1 MHLLSF
7 YMNARPLPKTVLWAT
22 GLALAL
28 LSATGPAAGQSEAA
42 GLLPDSPQKTER
54 YWVALTDKSGVRFNP
69 QRYFS
74 PQARARRRRQQLPA
88 FETTDLPVRPDY
100 VAAIAAHVD
109 TVTLV
114 SRWFNAVSCRA
125 TPVQAVALRQLP
137 GVASVQRWPMR
148 DVQVA
153 AVSVPPWTIAEP
165 HEKPLVSKAPNHT
178 TGIQDP
184 KSPSPQVPNN
194 SSPQDPNPIS
204 ANDYLLARRQ
214 VAHLDGPALRAAG
227 LQGQGLRIAV
237 FDVGFRG
244 LPDHPA
250 FAELVNSKRIVATH
264 DFLRNR
270 DDVFVGGSHGTEVM
284 GCLAGRLPAGPGTL
298 GPALGLAPAAEYLLA
313 RTEQLHRERYAEEEA
328 WLAAVEWADRL
339 GADIIN
345 SSLAYT
351 EQRYFPEQMD
361 GRRSLI
367 ARAAN
372 LAARKGLLVVSAAGN
387 DGDDDW
393 VRIGTPADADSALA
407 IGGLDPET
415 GLHVDFSSYG
425 PTADRRRKPNLAAFG
440 IVLTTTPGG
449 RYERLEGTSFSAP
462 LVAGLAA
469 ALWQR
474 QRQLTAMQLFQL
486 LEQAGELY
494 PYFDYAHGYGRPR
507 LARTT
512 AAASAAPAAAT
523 FDFVPHDSLV
533 AVIIRPEAARS
544 PAVDLPLLADDPAMN
559 MRPNATEN
567 PAVSSP
573 NTPPVGQEKPVPA
586 DAPLLVLLPEPSYP
600 AYLYWHLADRR
611 GVLRRYETRAV
622 TQRLVVQVPRRL
634 LRNGDV
640 LRVHFK
646 GYTAT
651 YSE

>member
-1 MHLLSF
+1 MNTCGRFFLWGLS
-7 YMNARPLPKTVLWAT
+7 LWS
-22 GLALAL
+22 GLGAPVFAQ
-28 LSATGPAAGQSEAA
+28 APTPA
-42 GLLPDSPQKTER
+42 TER
-54 YWVALTDKSGVRFNP
+54 YWVTLRDKSGVTFDP
-69 QRYFS
+69 AHYFS
-74 PQARARRRRQQLPA
+74 PEARARRRRQHLPA
-88 FETTDLPVRPDY
+88 FDATDLPVRPDY
-100 VAAIAAHVD
+100 VAAIAARVD
-109 TVTLV
+109 TIALV

-125 TPVQAVALRQLP
+125 TPAQALALHQLP
-137 GVASVQRWPMR
+137 GVRSVARWPGR
-148 DVQVA
+148 AA
-153 AVSVPPWTIAEP
+153 AVASIASGKETAA
-165 HEKPLVSKAPNHT
+165 VISAPRGATT
-178 TGIQDP
+178 TGGGGMAGGG
-184 KSPSPQVPNN
+184 KAT
-194 SSPQDPNPIS
+194 IS

-214 VAHLDGPALRAAG
+214 VAHLDGAALRAAG

-244 LPDHPA
+244 LPTHPA
-250 FAELVNSKRIVATH
+250 FAELVNSSRIVAAH

-284 GCLAGRLPAGPGTL
+284 GCLAGRLPAGPGGTP

-339 GADIIN
+339 GADIVN

-372 LAARKGLLVVSAAGN
+372 LAARKGMLVVSAAGN

-440 IVLTTTPGG
+440 IVLTTTPNG

-469 ALWQR
+469 VLWQR
-474 QRQLTAMQLFQL
+474 QRQLTAMQLFAL

-507 LARTT
+507 LARGP
-512 AAASAAPAAAT
+512 AGAAPAPAGAT

-533 AVIIRPEAARS
+533 AVVIRPEAARS
-544 PAVDLPLLADDPAMN
+544 PAVDLPLLADDPALSLA
-559 MRPNATEN
+559 PAGVPN
-567 PAVSSP
+567 PAAP
-573 NTPPVGQEKPVPA
+573 PANTPPVGQEKPVPA
-586 DAPLLVLLPEPSYP
+586 DAPPLVLLPEPSYP
-600 AYLYWHLADRR
+600 AYLYWNLADRR

>member
-1 MHLLSF
+1 MHFLPF
-7 YMNARPLPKTVLWAT
+7 VINAWQRLEAVVRAA
-22 GLALAL
+22 GFSLAL
-28 LSATGPAAGQSEAA
+28 LGAAGPVAGPARAA
-42 GLLPDSPQKTER
+42 GSPLPPPQPADR
-54 YWVALTDKSGVRFNP
+54 YWVTLCDKVGVRFNAH
-69 QRYFS
+69 RYFS
-74 PQARARRRRQQLPA
+74 PEARARRRRQHLPA
-88 FETTDLPVRPDY
+88 FEATDLPVRPDY
-100 VAAIAAHVD
+100 VAAVAARVD

-114 SRWFNAVSCRA
+114 SRWFNALSCRA
-125 TPVQAVALRQLP
+125 TPAQAAALRLLP
-137 GVASVQRWPMR
+137 GVRSVARWPMR
-148 DVQVA
+148 DAQA
-153 AVSVPPWTIAEP
+153 AGRPDT
-165 HEKPLVSKAPNHT
+165 APGKVRPYQPNKFQSPGT
-178 TGIQDP
+178 PGSQDP
-184 KSPSPQVPNN
+184 E
-194 SSPQDPNPIS
+194 IS
-204 ANDYLLARRQ
+204 ANNYLLARRQ

-237 FDVGFRG
+237 FDIGFRG
-244 LPDHPA
+244 LPTHPA

-270 DDVFVGGSHGTEVM
+270 DDVFLGGSHGTEVM
-284 GCLAGRLPAGPGTL
+284 GCLAGRLPAGPGGTP

-339 GADIIN
+339 GADIIS

-393 VRIGTPADADSALA
+393 VRIGTPADADSALT

-440 IVLTTTPGG
+440 VVLTTTPGG
-449 RYERLEGTSFSAP
+449 HYERLEGTSFAAP
-462 LVAGLAA
+462 LVAGMAA

-474 QRQLTAMQLFQL
+474 QRQLTAMQLFAL

-507 LARTT
+507 LARV
-512 AAASAAPAAAT
+512 AAGPGPAVAAT

-533 AVIIRPEAARS
+533 AVIIRPDAARS
-544 PAVDLPLLADDPAMN
+544 PALDLPLLADDPAVSMV
-559 MRPNATEN
+559 
-567 PAVSSP
+567 PAAPAGPAASAAS
-573 NTPPVGQEKPVPA
+573 TLPVGQEKPAPA
-586 DAPLLVLLPEPSYP
+586 DAPVLVLLPEPSYP
-600 AYLYWHLADRR
+600 AYLYWNLADRQ

>member
-1 MHLLSF
+1 MWALRLS
-7 YMNARPLPKTVLWAT
+7 P
-22 GLALAL
+22 GLAA
-28 LSATGPAAGQSEAA
+28 PAAAQVPAA
-42 GLLPDSPQKTER
+42 ALASER
-54 YWVALTDKSGVRFNP
+54 YWVTLRDKHGVAFDP
-69 QRYFS
+69 ARYFA
-74 PQARARRRRQQLPA
+74 PEARARRRRQHLPPFDA
-88 FETTDLPVRPDY
+88 TDLPVRPDY
-100 VAAIAAHVD
+100 VAAVAARVD
-109 TVTLV
+109 SVTLV
-114 SRWFNAVSCRA
+114 SRWFNALSCRA
-125 TPVQAVALRQLP
+125 TPAQAAALRQLP
-137 GVASVQRWPMR
+137 GVRSVARWPGR
-148 DVQVA
+148 VGAVA
-153 AVSVPPWTIAEP
+153 ARAAASEPAVGAFGVLRAAAEARGSQAAGGD
-165 HEKPLVSKAPNHT
+165 KPLV
-178 TGIQDP
+178 
-184 KSPSPQVPNN
+184 
-194 SSPQDPNPIS
+194 S

-244 LPDHPA
+244 LPGHPA
-250 FAELVNSKRIVATH
+250 FAELLNSKRIVATH

-284 GCLAGRLPAGPGTL
+284 GCLAGCLPASPGGAP

-361 GRRSLI
+361 GHQSLI

-393 VRIGTPADADSALA
+393 VRIGTPADADSVLA

-449 RYERLEGTSFSAP
+449 RYERLEGTSFAAP

-474 QRQLTAMQLFQL
+474 QRQLTAMQLFAL

-507 LARTT
+507 LARANSR
-512 AAASAAPAAAT
+512 AAAAPVAAT

-533 AVIIRPEAARS
+533 AVVIRPEAARS
-544 PAVDLPLLADDPAMN
+544 PAVDLPLLADDPAL
-559 MRPNATEN
+559 RLTPTTAAPAN
-567 PAVSSP
+567 PAAAP
-573 NTPPVGQEKPVPA
+573 TGTAPVGQEQPLPA
-586 DAPLLVLLPEPSYP
+586 DAPPLLLLPEPSYP

-634 LRNGDV
+634 LRGSHV

>member
-1 MHLLSF
+1 
-7 YMNARPLPKTVLWAT
+7 MNAWRRLAAVGRAV

-28 LSATGPAAGQSEAA
+28 LGAAGSVAGQKWSAGPA
-42 GLLPDSPQKTER
+42 PKPPQPAER
-54 YWVALTDKSGVRFNP
+54 YWVTLKDKNGVRFNP
-69 QRYFS
+69 QRYFA
-74 PQARARRRRQQLPA
+74 PEARARRRRQHLPA
-88 FETTDLPVRPDY
+88 FEATDLPVRPDY
-100 VAAIAAHVD
+100 VAAIGARVD
-109 TVTLV
+109 TITLV

-125 TPVQAVALRQLP
+125 TPAQAAALRTLP
-137 GVASVQRWPMR
+137 GVSGVASWPGR
-148 DVQVA
+148 AVDVASMTSEQEAVGTFETKA
-153 AVSVPPWTIAEP
+153 ADASGGKET
-165 HEKPLVSKAPNHT
+165 
-178 TGIQDP
+178 
-184 KSPSPQVPNN
+184 
-194 SSPQDPNPIS
+194 IS

-214 VAHLDGPALRAAG
+214 VAHLDGPALRVAG

-244 LPDHPA
+244 LPSHQA
-250 FAELVNSKRIVATH
+250 FAELVSSKRIVATH
-264 DFLRNR
+264 DFLRNH

-284 GCLAGRLPAGPGTL
+284 GCLAGRLPAGPNGAP

-372 LAARKGLLVVSAAGN
+372 LAARKGLLVVTAAGN

-474 QRQLTAMQLFQL
+474 QRQLTAMQLFAQ

-507 LARTT
+507 LVR
-512 AAASAAPAAAT
+512 AAAGMVPMPVAAT

-533 AVIIRPEAARS
+533 AIIIRPEAAHI
-544 PAVDLPLLADDPAMN
+544 PAIDLPLLADDPAVS
-559 MRPNATEN
+559 PAPAATAS
-567 PAVSSP
+567 PAASST
-573 NTPPVGQEKPVPA
+573 NTPPVGQENPMPA
-586 DAPLLVLLPEPSYP
+586 NAAPLVLLPEPSYP
-600 AYLYWHLADRR
+600 AYLYWSLADRR

-634 LRNGDV
+634 LRDGDV

>member
-1 MHLLSF
+1 MHFFPFFLKAWRRPVAVGLVLTLL
-7 YMNARPLPKTVLWAT
+7 
-22 GLALAL
+22 G
-28 LSATGPAAGQSEAA
+28 AAGPVA
-42 GLLPDSPQKTER
+42 GQKWSVGSTSNSAQPTER
-54 YWVALTDKSGVRFNP
+54 YWVTLKEKSGVRFNP
-69 QRYFS
+69 QRYFA
-74 PQARARRRRQQLPA
+74 PEALARRRRQHLPA
-88 FETTDLPVRPDY
+88 FEATDLPVRPDY
-100 VAAIAAHVD
+100 VAAIKVRVD
-109 TVTLV
+109 TITLV

-125 TPVQAVALRQLP
+125 TPAQAAALRALP
-137 GVASVQRWPMR
+137 GVSGVVRWPGR
-148 DVQVA
+148 TVDVASLTPELEA
-153 AVSVPPWTIAEP
+153 AGTSETEAGDGDKE
-165 HEKPLVSKAPNHT
+165 T
-178 TGIQDP
+178 
-184 KSPSPQVPNN
+184 
-194 SSPQDPNPIS
+194 IS

-214 VAHLDGPALRAAG
+214 VAHLDGAALRAAG
-227 LQGQGLRIAV
+227 LQGRGLRIAV

-244 LPDHPA
+244 LPSHPA
-250 FAELVNSKRIVATH
+250 FAELVSSGRIVATH
-264 DFLRNR
+264 DFLRNH

-284 GCLAGRLPAGPGTL
+284 GCLAGRLPAGPNGAP

-339 GADIIN
+339 GADIVN

-372 LAARKGLLVVSAAGN
+372 LAARKGLLVVTAAGN

-474 QRQLTAMQLFQL
+474 QRQLTAMQLFAQ

-507 LARTT
+507 LAR
-512 AAASAAPAAAT
+512 AAAGVVPAPVVAT

-533 AVIIRPEAARS
+533 AVIIRPEAARA
-544 PAVDLPLLADDPAMN
+544 PATDLPLLADDPVVSLA
-559 MRPNATEN
+559 PAATAG
-567 PAVSSP
+567 PAVALT

-586 DAPLLVLLPEPSYP
+586 DAPPLVLLPEPSYP
-600 AYLYWHLADRR
+600 AYLYWNLADRR

-634 LRNGDV
+634 LRGGDV

>member
-1 MHLLSF
+1 MHFFSF
-7 YMNARPLPKTVLWAT
+7 VIDAGRLAAVRWAVVF
-22 GLALAL
+22 ALAL
-28 LSATGPAAGQSEAA
+28 LGTAGPVAGQSRAS
-42 GLLPDSPQKTER
+42 LPANSQPLAER
-54 YWVALTDKSGVRFNP
+54 YWVVLNDKNGVRFNSAH
-69 QRYFS
+69 YFT
-74 PQARARRRRQQLPA
+74 PQARARRRRQHLPA
-88 FETTDLPVRPDY
+88 FDATDRPVRPDY
-100 VAAIAAHVD
+100 VAAIAARVD

-125 TPVQAVALRQLP
+125 TPAQAAMLCQLP
-137 GVASVQRWPMR
+137 GVLRVQRWPMR
-148 DVQVA
+148 AAQA
-153 AVSVPPWTIAEP
+153 AVRSTSAPN
-165 HEKPLVSKAPNHT
+165 KAPLDSPFSPANKFQVPESPSS
-178 TGIQDP
+178 QDP
-184 KSPSPQVPNN
+184 V
-194 SSPQDPNPIS
+194 S

-244 LPDHPA
+244 LPTHPA

-270 DDVFVGGSHGTEVM
+270 ADVFVGGSHGTEVM
-284 GCLAGRLPAGPGTL
+284 GCLAGRLPAGPAGAP

-339 GADIIN
+339 GADVIN

-407 IGGLDPET
+407 VGGLDPET

-449 RYERLEGTSFSAP
+449 RYERLEGTSFAAP

-474 QRQLTAMQLFQL
+474 QRQLTAMQLFNL
-486 LEQAGELY
+486 LEHAGELY

-507 LARTT
+507 LAR
-512 AAASAAPAAAT
+512 AAAGAAAAPVAAT

-533 AVIIRPEAARS
+533 AVVIRPEAART
-544 PAVDLPLLADDPAMN
+544 PAVDLPLLADDPALS
-559 MRPNATEN
+559 PAPVPTDSPAAT
-567 PAVSSP
+567 PAS
-573 NTPPVGQEKPVPA
+573 TPPVGQEKPVPA
-586 DAPLLVLLPEPSYP
+586 DAPPLVLPPEPSYP
-600 AYLYWHLADRR
+600 AYLYWNLADHR

-634 LRNGDV
+634 LQNGDV

>member
-1 MHLLSF
+1 MWALSLS
-7 YMNARPLPKTVLWAT
+7 P
-22 GLALAL
+22 GLAAPG
-28 LSATGPAAGQSEAA
+28 AAQTPGP
-42 GLLPDSPQKTER
+42 PTER
-54 YWVALTDKSGVRFNP
+54 YWVTLRDKAGVAFDP
-69 QRYFS
+69 VRYFA
-74 PQARARRRRQQLPA
+74 PEARARRRRQHLPA
-88 FETTDLPVRPDY
+88 FEATDLPVRPDY
-100 VAAIAAHVD
+100 VAAIAARVD
-109 TVTLV
+109 TLTLV

-125 TPVQAVALRQLP
+125 TPAQAAALRQLP
-137 GVASVQRWPMR
+137 GVASVQRWPLR
-148 DVQVA
+148 VAVVA
-153 AVSVPPWTIAEP
+153 AVNQPTTARDANSTSFQVRSQATGNQVPRF
-165 HEKPLVSKAPNHT
+165 
-178 TGIQDP
+178 
-184 KSPSPQVPNN
+184 PSPQVPKA
-194 SSPQDPNPIS
+194 PIS

-237 FDVGFRG
+237 FDIGFRG

-250 FAELVNSKRIVATH
+250 FAELVRSKRIVATH

-284 GCLAGRLPAGPGTL
+284 GCLAGRLPAAPGGAP

-313 RTEQLHRERYAEEEA
+313 RTEQLYRERYAEEEA

-393 VRIGTPADADSALA
+393 VRIGTPADADSALT

-425 PTADRRRKPNLAAFG
+425 PTADRRRKPNLMAFG

-449 RYERLEGTSFSAP
+449 HYERLEGTSFSAP

-474 QRQLTAMQLFQL
+474 QRQLTAMQLFAL

-507 LARTT
+507 LAR
-512 AAASAAPAAAT
+512 AAAGPVAAPVAVVPT
-523 FDFVPHDSLV
+523 FDFVPHDSLL
-533 AVIIRPEAARS
+533 AVVVRPEAARL
-544 PAVDLPLLADDPAMN
+544 AAIDLPLLADDPAASVAILG
-559 MRPNATEN
+559 PAT
-567 PAVSSP
+567 PATTP
-573 NTPPVGQEKPVPA
+573 ANTPPVGQEQPAPA
-586 DAPLLVLLPEPSYP
+586 DAPPLLLLPEPSYP

-622 TQRLVVQVPRRL
+622 SQRLVVQVPRRL

>member
-1 MHLLSF
+1 MTIFCRYFLWGLSLG
-7 YMNARPLPKTVLWAT
+7 P
-22 GLALAL
+22 GLAA
-28 LSATGPAAGQSEAA
+28 PAAAQGSA
-42 GLLPDSPQKTER
+42 PER
-54 YWVALTDKSGVRFNP
+54 YWVTLGDKNGVAFNP
-69 QRYFS
+69 AHYFA
-74 PQARARRRRQQLPA
+74 PQASARRRRQHLPP
-88 FETTDLPVRPDY
+88 FEATDLPVRPDY
-100 VAAIAAHVD
+100 VAAIVARVD

-125 TPVQAVALRQLP
+125 TPAQAAALRMLP
-137 GVASVQRWPMR
+137 GVRSVARWPAR
-148 DVQVA
+148 AAEIA
-153 AVSVPPWTIAEP
+153 AVTSEP
-165 HEKPLVSKAPNHT
+165 ESAVVTFESEAAGVAGGDKEF
-178 TGIQDP
+178 I
-184 KSPSPQVPNN
+184 SP
-194 SSPQDPNPIS
+194 
-204 ANDYLLARRQ
+204 NDYLLARRQ

-244 LPDHPA
+244 LPTHLA

-284 GCLAGRLPAGPGTL
+284 GCLAGRLPASPG
-298 GPALGLAPAAEYLLA
+298 GAPGSALGLAPAAEYLLA

-372 LAARKGLLVVSAAGN
+372 LAAHKGMLVVSAAGN

-449 RYERLEGTSFSAP
+449 RYERLEGTSFAAP

-474 QRQLTAMQLFQL
+474 QRQLTAMQLFAL
-486 LEQAGELY
+486 LERAGELY

-507 LARTT
+507 LARAT
-512 AAASAAPAAAT
+512 SGLAPAPVAAT
-523 FDFVPHDSLV
+523 FDFVLHDSLV
-533 AVIIRPEAARS
+533 AVVIRPEAARL
-544 PAVDLPLLADDPAMN
+544 PAVDLPLLADDPAMSLV
-559 MRPNATEN
+559 PVVTAS
-567 PAVSSP
+567 PAASP
-573 NTPPVGQEKPVPA
+573 TNTPPVGQEKPLPA
-586 DAPLLVLLPEPSYP
+586 DAPPLVLLPEPSYP
-600 AYLYWHLADRR
+600 AYLYWNLADRR

-646 GYTAT
+646 GFTAT

>member
-1 MHLLSF
+1 MWALSLG
-7 YMNARPLPKTVLWAT
+7 P
-22 GLALAL
+22 GLAA
-28 LSATGPAAGQSEAA
+28 PAAAQHPAPA
-42 GLLPDSPQKTER
+42 VER
-54 YWVALTDKSGVRFNP
+54 YWVTLRDKNGVQFSP
-69 QRYFS
+69 AHYFS
-74 PQARARRRRQQLPA
+74 PEARARRRRQHLPA
-88 FETTDLPVRPDY
+88 FTASDLPVRPDY
-100 VAAIAAHVD
+100 LAAIAVRVD
-109 TVTLV
+109 SVTLV

-125 TPVQAVALRQLP
+125 TLVQAAALRQLP
-137 GVASVQRWPMR
+137 GVLGVARWPGR
-148 DVQVA
+148 TAEVAGIASERKADVEIGGDKKTI
-153 AVSVPPWTIAEP
+153 SV
-165 HEKPLVSKAPNHT
+165 
-178 TGIQDP
+178 
-184 KSPSPQVPNN
+184 
-194 SSPQDPNPIS
+194 
-204 ANDYLLARRQ
+204 NDYVLARRQ
-214 VAHLDGPALRAAG
+214 VAHLDGPALRVAG

-244 LPDHPA
+244 LPTHPA

-270 DDVFVGGSHGTEVM
+270 DNVFVGGSHGTEVM
-284 GCLAGRLPAGPGTL
+284 GCLAGRLPADSGGAP
-298 GPALGLAPAAEYLLA
+298 GPALGLAPAAEFLLA

-361 GRRSLI
+361 GCHSLI

-387 DGDDDW
+387 DGDNDW

-415 GLHVDFSSYG
+415 GLHIDFSSFG

-449 RYERLEGTSFSAP
+449 GYERLEGTSFAAP
-462 LVAGLAA
+462 LVAGMAA

-474 QRQLTAMQLFQL
+474 QRQLTAMQLFTL

-507 LARTT
+507 LARAT
-512 AAASAAPAAAT
+512 AERAPMAAT
-523 FDFVPHDSLV
+523 FDFMPHDSLV
-533 AVIIRPEAARS
+533 AVIIRPEAART
-544 PAVDLPLLADDPAMN
+544 PATDLPLLADDLVLHPALAVVGQAN
-559 MRPNATEN
+559 TATSV
-567 PAVSSP
+567 PDTV
-573 NTPPVGQEKPVPA
+573 PVGPEKPVPA
-586 DAPLLVLLPEPSYP
+586 AALPLVLLLEPSYP
-600 AYLYWHLADRR
+600 AYLYWNLADRR